1 MEQADEFP
9 FCLALATDLKP
20 YPLILHL
27 KNHFSINVKEINLML
42 NKEVNNQ
49 SFILEDKK
57 GDWKAQV
64 VVLNEKSCML
74 LKLDK
79 GIDYLIYSW
88 HNNYFKNLK
97 MILKQLK
104 NIKGVFEV
112 NHTMLQSYFPSENQ
126 LTIFNSKKIAV
137 N

>member
-1 MEQADEFP
+1 
-9 FCLALATDLKP
+9 
-20 YPLILHL
+20 
-27 KNHFSINVKEINLML
+27 
-42 NKEVNNQ
+42 
-49 SFILEDKK
+49 LEDQK

-64 VVLNEKSCML
+64 IVLNTTSCRL
-74 LKLDK
+74 LKLNK
-79 GIDYLIYSW
+79 GMDYLIYSW

-112 NHTMLQSYFPSENQ
+112 HHTILQTIFPSENQ
-126 LTIFNSKKIAV
+126 LTIFKPKKIAV